1 MKTVFKRRYQLTVS
15 NATRRSWR
23 LKVEETSID
32 YGNKDG
38 TGDLRS
44 SFSRE
49 EVKEVEGRG
58 MVAEV

>member
-1 MKTVFKRRYQLTVS
+1 MKTVFKRRYQLTIS

-23 LKVEETSID
+23 RKVEETSID
-32 YGNKDG
+32 DGNKDSP
-38 TGDLRS
+38 GDLRS